1 MKIQEFVNPYPNIV
15 LTWLWC
21 PWILPD
27 KLAPEGVELEFR
39 WVIPKQAKKK
49 LSGILITVHAHV
61 DVYLLCTHMC
71 VSE

>member
-1 MKIQEFVNPYPNIV
+1 MKTQEFANPYPNIV

-27 KLAPEGVELEFR
+27 KLAPGGVELEFR

-49 LSGILITVHAHV
+49 LFGEDKEG
-61 DVYLLCTHMC
+61 DVPMSKADTFLPDT
-71 VSE
+71 

>member
-27 KLAPEGVELEFR
+27 KLAPERVELEFR

-49 LSGILITVHAHV
+49 AVRGR
-61 DVYLLCTHMC
+61 
-71 VSE
+71 